1 MFPTANADKTKQR
14 ISKRT
19 VIAATVWFVLLA
31 AVLVGLAF
39 GLHA

>member
-1 MFPTANADKTKQR
+1 MLPTASAEKTKQR
-14 ISKRT
+14 VTKRT

-31 AVLVGLAF
+31 AVLVLLAF